1 MKRKATSPG
10 KSRSPSQIAAVAPNR
25 DAILGLMHERGH
37 PMRRRDIVEA
47 LQVESDDSREILRRR
62 LRAMVREGQLVKNRR
77 GAYGLPDKMD
87 LVSGRVSAHRDGFGF
102 VIPDE
107 GGDDLYLS
115 PRNMRSVLHGDRVLA
130 AVVGVD
136 RRGRKEG
143 IVHEVL
149 ERAHTAIVGRF
160 VEESGLALVVPD
172 NPRITQ
178 DVLVPLEHVN
188 GARPGQIVVTELIEQ
203 PGQHQPPVGRVVE
216 ILGQVGAPGM
226 ATEVAIRD
234 FGLPHQWPEG
244 VEEAANA
251 FGESVPAEMM
261 KGRKDLRSVPLVTI
275 DGADARDFDD
285 AVYASKQRN
294 GWRLL
299 VAIADVSS
307 YVKPGS
313 PLDDSAQE
321 RGTSVY
327 FPNRV
332 ILMLP
337 EALSNGLCSL
347 RPDEDRLCLVCD
359 MSIDAEGKVKRARFV
374 SAVMRSRARLTYQQ
388 VWRYL
393 DQGTR
398 ARQIDDP
405 EVRASLDDLHGLYTV
420 LRGAR
425 LKRGAIDFDSQEV
438 RFRFDEEGAVS
449 GIDSTE
455 RNDAHKLIEECMI
468 LANVE
473 AARFVLSRKLPA
485 PFRVH
490 APPPDLKVESL
501 VQFLMEQGIRPGFRE
516 QPTPADFE
524 RIVEQ
529 IRGRPDEKL
538 IMAVLLRSQS
548 LAAYRAEN
556 EGHFGLAL
564 AAYAHFTSPIR
575 RYPDLMLHRVIHWA
589 IRRGEPGE
597 RVYTR
602 QQMEQH
608 CEQCS
613 AFERRAE
620 DASRDVDDRLKCIYM
635 ERHLGEVF
643 EGMVSGVTSFGL
655 FVQLDMGA
663 VNGLLHVTSLPNDY
677 YHFDPVSHRLT
688 GERSRRA
695 FQLADR
701 VRVRVTSVNVSDRT
715 IDFEWVDR

>member
-1 MKRKATSPG
+1 
-10 KSRSPSQIAAVAPNR
+10 
-25 DAILGLMHERGH
+25 
-37 PMRRRDIVEA
+37 
-47 LQVESDDSREILRRR
+47 
-62 LRAMVREGQLVKNRR
+62 
-77 GAYGLPDKMD
+77 
-87 LVSGRVSAHRDGFGF
+87 
-102 VIPDE
+102 
-107 GGDDLYLS
+107 
-115 PRNMRSVLHGDRVLA
+115 
-130 AVVGVD
+130 
-136 RRGRKEG
+136 
-143 IVHEVL
+143 
-149 ERAHTAIVGRF
+149 
-160 VEESGLALVVPD
+160 
-172 NPRITQ
+172 
-178 DVLVPLEHVN
+178 
-188 GARPGQIVVTELIEQ
+188 
-203 PGQHQPPVGRVVE
+203 
-216 ILGQVGAPGM
+216 
-226 ATEVAIRD
+226 
-234 FGLPHQWPEG
+234 
-244 VEEAANA
+244 
-251 FGESVPAEMM
+251 
-261 KGRKDLRSVPLVTI
+261 
-275 DGADARDFDD
+275 
-285 AVYASKQRN
+285 
-294 GWRLL
+294 
-299 VAIADVSS
+299 
-307 YVKPGS
+307 
-313 PLDDSAQE
+313 
-321 RGTSVY
+321 
-327 FPNRV
+327 
-332 ILMLP
+332 
-337 EALSNGLCSL
+337 
-347 RPDEDRLCLVCD
+347 
-359 MSIDAEGKVKRARFV
+359 
-374 SAVMRSRARLTYQQ
+374 
-388 VWRYL
+388 
-393 DQGTR
+393 
-398 ARQIDDP
+398 
-405 EVRASLDDLHGLYTV
+405 
-420 LRGAR
+420 
-425 LKRGAIDFDSQEV
+425 
-438 RFRFDEEGAVS
+438 
-449 GIDSTE
+449 
-455 RNDAHKLIEECMI
+455 MI

-701 VRVRVTSVNVSDRT
+701 VRVRVTGVNVSDRT
-715 IDFEWVDR
+715 IDFEWVDG